1 MGSLNKLERLLKKD
15 NIATTPSA
23 LNILKGCLSII
34 SPEQLA
40 TGIRREHPELEE
52 IDTPLAVKILSTW
65 YDYVGIDAK
74 PLVEE
79 LSRVTNLK
87 KSPRISISLFQTL
100 CALNTF
106 QEQWVTAT
114 QVAEET
120 GRKRATESTN
130 LNKLKRMRRVKK
142 KKEGNKAYF
151 QFSG

>member
-15 NIATTPSA
+15 NIVTTPSA

-34 SPEQLA
+34 SPEQLSL
-40 TGIRREHPELEE
+40 GIKQEHPELEE
-52 IDTPLAVKILSTW
+52 IDTHLAIKILSTW
-65 YDYVGIDAK
+65 HDYVGIDAK

-87 KSPRISISLFQTL
+87 KRPRISISLFRTL
-100 CALNTF
+100 CALNNF

-120 GRKRATESTN
+120 GRKRATESNN

-151 QFSG
+151 QFAG